1 MKKVSLFLMAAFA
14 ALFFTAC
21 GGSDKKAEE
30 GEAAATEAAAPADKH
45 YTAAELVDLDLS
57 AQGVNAVVK
66 APAGAEVKKSS
77 DGREVYVQAGKFFK
91 MTVKN
96 NEGSSADFLGM
107 VKPMASDKELNPS
120 FDKFEEESATGY
132 LKKNTD
138 GKMSFMHMIDKADGN
153 SLVISEGV
161 PFDVNSDG
169 NTEYSADDVK
179 VMYEAAKAAK
189 AK

>member
-1 MKKVSLFLMAAFA
+1 MMALVA
-14 ALFFTAC
+14 ALIVTSC
-21 GGSDKKAEE
+21 GGGEKKGAE
-30 GEAAATEAAAPADKH
+30 GEAAGAEAAAAPADKH

-66 APAGAEVKKSS
+66 APAGAEIKKSS

-96 NEGSSADFLGM
+96 NEGASADFLGM

-120 FDKFEEESATGY
+120 FDKFEDETETGY

-138 GKMSFMHMIDKADGN
+138 GKMSFLHMIDKADGN
-153 SLVISEGV
+153 SLVISDGV
-161 PFDVNSDG
+161 AYDYNSDG
-169 NTEYSADDVK
+169 NTEYSADDIK
-179 VMYEAAKAAK
+179 VMYEAAKASK